1 MKYKSIKV
9 LVLLLIILL
18 STCKTFAWG
27 NMGHQLVADI
37 AKNIMTLSAKEN
49 VQKYLGDISFEEA
62 SIWMDEVR
70 SHHQFDYMKP
80 WHYINIE
87 KDGEY
92 IPGNGDNIIDRLNLT
107 YSELQHKK
115 SLNNETI
122 KTDLLLIFHLVGD
135 LFQPLHVAYGS
146 DRGGNTY
153 QVSLNGR
160 GTNLHAVWDNDII
173 QDDNISLADC
183 MALYSKMSTAR
194 IAAIG
199 NTSFVGWMDENRKLL
214 DGIYPAGHKIDES
227 YLQKNTKVIEK
238 QLLYSGIKL
247 AAVLE
252 SLFTAPDN
260 RVIKASLKVEKISA
274 GDAENYS
281 GKKVTVCSFVY
292 GVKELPT
299 INFINVGARYPNNPL
314 TIVIFSADM
323 HNFNK
328 GLEVYED
335 KNICVTGTIKEYR
348 GKPEIIITKPQDI
361 SIQ

>member
-1 MKYKSIKV
+1 MKYNRIKV
-9 LVLLLIILL
+9 LVLLLIILV
-18 STCKTFAWG
+18 SVRNTFAWG
-27 NMGHQLVADI
+27 RTGHQLVADI
-37 AKNIMTLSAKEN
+37 AKTIMNASAKEN

-62 SIWMDEVR
+62 SVWMDEVR
-70 SHHQFDYMKP
+70 SDHQFDYMKS

-92 IPGNGDNIIDRLNLT
+92 VPGNGDNIIDRLNIT

-115 SLNNETI
+115 TLNNETI

-135 LFQPLHVAYGS
+135 LFQPLHVGYGS

-173 QDDNISLADC
+173 QDENISLADC
-183 MALYSKMSTAR
+183 MEIYKTLSPAQKANIRS
-194 IAAIG
+194 I
-199 NTSFVGWMDENRKLL
+199 NFVGWMNENRKLL
-214 DGIYPAGHKIDES
+214 EDIYPANHKIDND
-227 YLQKNTKVIEK
+227 YLQKNKNVVEK

-260 RVIKASLKVEKISA
+260 RVVNASLNVEKISA
-274 GDAENYS
+274 GDAENYI
-281 GKKVTVCSFVY
+281 GKKVMVCSLVY

-314 TIVIFSADM
+314 TIVIFPGDM
-323 HNFNK
+323 QNFNK

-335 KNICVTGTIKEYR
+335 KNICVTGIVKEYKS
-348 GKPEIIITKPQDI
+348 KPEIIITGPQDI